1 MTPNKK
7 IRVRFAPS
15 PTGALHVGG
24 ARTALFNFLF
34 ARRCEGTFL
43 LRIEDTDV
51 SRSDPALTE
60 QILRSLRWLGLD
72 WDEPPVHQSGR
83 MARYR
88 EVCDT
93 LAQNGWAYPC
103 FCSAEEIKEKREK
116 AIKEAG
122 EYHYDR
128 KCYGLSP
135 SEVEKRVSTGE
146 AFALRFRV
154 PEKDVRFDD
163 AVRGSVTV
171 KHKEID
177 DFIILRSDG
186 TPVYQIAVVVD
197 DHDMGISHV
206 IRGDDHLSN
215 TPKQILI
222 YQAMGWDLPAFAHV
236 PMILGADKKRLSKRH
251 GATSVEEYQTTGTLP
266 EALMNFLALL
276 GWSPGDDREIM
287 SLNEMIAAFS
297 LDRISKNPA
306 VFDETKLVWMNAQ
319 YIKEVSDGRLLKAV
333 APFIVEAGLADAA
346 FIEDNRDYLYRCFT
360 LMRERMKKL
369 TDFVEQGAYYFKD
382 PEEYQEKAVKK
393 HWMKE
398 GIAERLRA
406 LIEAL
411 DTLSDWHSDTMES
424 VVKELVE
431 NLQVGLGKVLQPA
444 RLALTGSAASPGM
457 FELMEVLG
465 RERTLR
471 RLKKAVEVIGEGI
484 T

>member
-1 MTPNKK
+1 MASDKK

-34 ARRCEGTFL
+34 ALNSDGTFL
-43 LRIEDTDV
+43 LRIEDTDI

-72 WDEPPVHQSGR
+72 WDEQPVHQSGR
-83 MARYR
+83 MIRYR

-93 LAQNGWAYPC
+93 LAQDEWAYPC
-103 FCSAEEIKEKREK
+103 FCSADEIKEKREK
-116 AIKEAG
+116 AIKETG

-135 SEVEKRVSTGE
+135 SEVKERVSAGE

-154 PEKDVRFDD
+154 PYEDVRFDD
-163 AVRGSVTV
+163 AVRGSVTIQS
-171 KHKEID
+171 KEID

-197 DHDMGISHV
+197 DHDMEITHV

-222 YQAMGWDLPAFAHV
+222 YRAMGWDLPVFAHV

-266 EALMNFLALL
+266 EALVNFLALL

-287 SLNEMIAAFS
+287 SLNEMIGAFS

-319 YIKEVSDGRLLKAV
+319 YIKEVSDDRLLKAV
-333 APFIVEAGLADAA
+333 APFIVEARLADDT
-346 FIEDNRDYLYRCFT
+346 FIEDNRDYLYKCFT

-382 PEEYQEKAVKK
+382 PEKYDEKAIKK

-398 GIAERLRA
+398 GVTERLMA
-406 LIEAL
+406 LLKSL
-411 DTLSDWHSDTMES
+411 DNLSDWQPSTMEA
-424 VVKELVE
+424 VVKDLAESM
-431 NLQVGLGKVLQPA
+431 QVGLGKVLQPA

-465 RERTLR
+465 KETTLQRLR
-471 RLKKAVEVIGEGI
+471 RAIEYLKGI
-484 T
+484 

>member
-1 MTPNKK
+1 MASDNK

-34 ARRCEGTFL
+34 ARNRGGTFL
-43 LRIEDTDV
+43 LRIEDTDI

-116 AIKEAG
+116 AIKETG

-135 SEVEKRVSTGE
+135 SEIKERTSAGE
-146 AFALRFRV
+146 TYALRFRV
-154 PEKDVRFDD
+154 PEEDVRFDD

-171 KHKEID
+171 QSKEID

-197 DHDMGISHV
+197 DHDMEITHV

-222 YQAMGWDLPAFAHV
+222 YRAMGWDLPAFAHV

-266 EALMNFLALL
+266 EALVNFLALL

-319 YIKEVSDGRLLKAV
+319 YINEVSDDRLLEAI
-333 APFIVEAGLADAA
+333 APFIVEVRLADST

-369 TDFVEQGAYYFKD
+369 TDFVEQGAYYFND
-382 PEEYQEKAVKK
+382 PENYDEKAVRK
-393 HWMKE
+393 HWKKE
-398 GIAERLRA
+398 GVNERLRKLA
-406 LIEAL
+406 EEL
-411 DTLSDWHSDTMES
+411 DGLSDWRAENMEP
-424 VVKELVE
+424 VVRELAE
-431 NLQVGLGKVLQPA
+431 RFEVGLGKVLQPA

-471 RLKKAVEVIGEGI
+471 RLKMAVEFVGGGI
-484 T
+484 P